1 MIRHARTG
9 TAAHRRKSAGSRPPL
24 HSIQIMGPKAKPM
37 FSKDASGQFTSTTV
51 TGAPAS
57 TQLADRARS
66 VGASVVTPTLTR
78 RVGKPGNLGQAPI

>member
-9 TAAHRRKSAGSRPPL
+9 TEAHRCRAAGPQPPL
-24 HSIQIMGPKAKPM
+24 HSIQIMEPKVKPM

-57 TQLADRARS
+57 TQLIERARS
-66 VGASVVTPTLTR
+66 ACAPVDIPMLTR
-78 RVGKPGNLGQAPI
+78 RVGKPGNLGEAPI